1 MDKLD
6 FEYPVDFQDEARVEI
21 LPELPP
27 FKASA
32 ILYVTSVSFLLGA
45 FMITLMEILSR
56 SQTSGQDTFIELL
69 EWNPSSQVG
78 VIGLVLGLFMFWLG
92 LMVDRRDA

>member
-56 SQTSGQDTFIELL
+56 SQTSEQDTFIELL